1 MVIKETSVG
10 CRSEQHVDS
19 CPCKKCKP
27 RNCDPCTKWDVQHE
41 IPERIGLVIL
51 KMSKK
56 ELDQYTHPESKVC
69 HAANDKRIG
78 FVFKNMLRNIET
90 YGCVYTKEMV
100 LEMRRKGL
108 FRQNHSQDKITV

>member
-1 MVIKETSVG
+1 M
-10 CRSEQHVDS
+10 SEQHVDS

-27 RNCDPCTKWDVQHE
+27 RNCKSCAKWDTQHE
-41 IPERIGLVIL
+41 IPEKIGLKIL
-51 KMSKK
+51 GMSKE

-78 FVFKNMLRNIET
+78 FVYKNMLRKIEASG
-90 YGCVYTKEMV
+90 YIYTKEMV

-108 FRQNHSQDKITV
+108 FGEKSIARQDNSLAVEIDALI